1 MESSSLS
8 GSATDMFIVIAFL
21 FYVAAAFLIFKGS
34 DKYLNYV
41 NEDPEEMGLY
51 AADSVNAYVGG
62 DAYNYIINGT
72 YMTGFFTLAAG
83 LIVAGTV
90 FVLLHF
96 FLKKNLVQADTKL
109 IHQDNLNEQ
118 GGN

>member
-1 MESSSLS
+1 ML
-8 GSATDMFIVIAFL
+8 
-21 FYVAAAFLIFKGS
+21 VAASVIFYAVGLGLIYMGA

-41 NEDPEEMGLY
+41 NDDPEEMGLY

-72 YMTGFFTLAAG
+72 YMTAYFALAGAF
-83 LIVAGTV
+83 IVAATL
-90 FVLLHF
+90 FVVTHV
-96 FLKKNLVQADTKL
+96 LVKRRNVSN
-109 IHQDNLNEQ
+109 QDAAVEPAIENQ